1 MGAGCGDLC
10 LFNPRVWTRGFPV
23 IALRSLVLRVVLVLD
38 GRHRLPRNYI
48 RIGGFGEREEE
59 ISQVVARTIGCAESG
74 RESATQSARM
84 TTYTFR
90 AIEGEGFMG

>member
-1 MGAGCGDLC
+1 MRRR
-10 LFNPRVWTRGFPV
+10 P
-23 IALRSLVLRVVLVLD
+23 
-38 GRHRLPRNYI
+38 GRISWKESLPRHDI